1 MGRWPRFIK
10 EQRETSTKTDAT
22 ALIDGEGGVWP
33 IMRMPSL
40 AWQPSDFVISQAQAR
55 NSAVE
60 QWCRIRKEPSS
71 FPDFTQKTELGKGEI
86 ANRRRAGGATQ
97 RASNQLIRREGVR
110 LIPRFRVS

>member
-1 MGRWPRFIK
+1 MCCKLVNQQNVDAVSAEEVGRWPRFIK

-55 NSAVE
+55 NSAVVV
-60 QWCRIRKEPSS
+60 
-71 FPDFTQKTELGKGEI
+71 
-86 ANRRRAGGATQ
+86 
-97 RASNQLIRREGVR
+97 SNQEGTVVV
-110 LIPRFRVS
+110 PGFHTKD